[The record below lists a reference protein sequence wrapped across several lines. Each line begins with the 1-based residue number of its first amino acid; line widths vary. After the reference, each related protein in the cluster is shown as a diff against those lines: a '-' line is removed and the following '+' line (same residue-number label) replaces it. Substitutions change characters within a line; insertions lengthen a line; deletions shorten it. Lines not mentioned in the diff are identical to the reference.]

1 MKKIFFLL
9 VVASL
14 GFTLNSQAQKK
25 LGYVMSQELLSLMP
39 EAKEATAT
47 LEAYQAELEGQLKAM
62 TEDGQKKY
70 QEFQDNQTTWS
81 DAVKETK
88 MRDLQQLDQQI
99 AEFQGTAMSKME
111 AKRNEVFQ
119 PLMEKAIKAIEAV
132 GKEGNYDY
140 IFDGGGLLYAKEGE
154 NLMPQVKTK
163 LGIK

>member
-1 MKKIFFLL
+1 MKKIFFLI
-9 VVASL
+9 VVSL
-14 GFTLNSQAQKK
+14 GFAFNSHAQKK

-39 EAKEATAT
+39 EAKAATST

-70 QEFQDNQTTWS
+70 QEFQDNQSSWS

-88 MRDLQQLDQQI
+88 MKDLQQLEQQI
-99 AEFQGTAMSKME
+99 AEFQGTAMQKME

-154 NLMPQVKTK
+154 NLMPQVKAK